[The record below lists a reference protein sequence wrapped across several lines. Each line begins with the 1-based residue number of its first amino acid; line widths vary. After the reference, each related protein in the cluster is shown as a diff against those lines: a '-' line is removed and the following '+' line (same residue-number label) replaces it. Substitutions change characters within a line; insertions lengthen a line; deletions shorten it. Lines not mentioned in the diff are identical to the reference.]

1 MPGRTGGRRGLLVP
15 RGRSP
20 HVASAKS
27 TPCDSRCPQESDS
40 VTPSK
45 PAINDRAEG
54 GPRALI
60 LVVERDPHVRELES
74 YFLERAGFDVEFA
87 SDGEEALARTRE
99 LNPSIVITE
108 ILVPRLD
115 GLALCR
121 RLKAG
126 KETRHIRVVVFSVL
140 ATSSRA
146 REAGADA
153 FLLKPLAEHEL
164 VSTVERLIALGART

>member
-1 MPGRTGGRRGLLVP
+1 M
-15 RGRSP
+15 
-20 HVASAKS
+20 
-27 TPCDSRCPQESDS
+27 
-40 VTPSK
+40 
-45 PAINDRAEG
+45 
-54 GPRALI
+54 
-60 LVVERDPHVRELES
+60 RELES